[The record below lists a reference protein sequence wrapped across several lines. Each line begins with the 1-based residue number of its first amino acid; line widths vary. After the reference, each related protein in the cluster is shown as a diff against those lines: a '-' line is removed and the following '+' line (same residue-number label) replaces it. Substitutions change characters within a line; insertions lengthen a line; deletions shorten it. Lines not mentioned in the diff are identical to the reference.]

1 MNINYKI
8 IIMRKLQKFIIS
20 TGKFLSVREMQELS
34 GGSESSNG
42 IDIYKCTC
50 YMTMPGGYVFTKYA
64 NVKATSQSAA
74 ESGVLR
80 NECEGYTSASCIF
93 LSHLDGTH

>member
-1 MNINYKI
+1 
-8 IIMRKLQKFIIS
+8 MRKLQKFIVS
-20 TGKFLSVREMQELS
+20 TGKHLSVREMRELS
-34 GGSESSNG
+34 GGLESSNG

-50 YMTMPGGYVFTKYA
+50 YMTMPCGCVFTKYA

-80 NECEGYTSASCIF
+80 KACEGYTSASCTF